1 MTLFLFLGSIG
12 IGIFSHACVEDGVSV
27 SYFAADEDICGKHEH
42 EQVQAIDDCDDC
54 CCCDEDESAKDD
66 CCSTSSELLKVKLD
80 YLNKI
85 QVKAILFNQEAPAP
99 VWVVDVPL
107 VTEEIA
113 QASGSDPPPKPGR
126 ERLIDIQTWL
136 I

>member
-1 MTLFLFLGSIG
+1 MALFLFLGSIG
-12 IGIFSHACVEDGVSV
+12 IGIFSHACEEDGVNV
-27 SYFAADEDICGKHEH
+27 SYFTPDEDICIQHDHEK
-42 EQVQAIDDCDDC
+42 VQAADACEKH
-54 CCCDEDESAKDD
+54 CCDEDETTEDD

-85 QVKAILFNQEAPAP
+85 QVKAILFNQEVPTP

-107 VTEEIA
+107 ETEEIA

-126 ERLIDIQTWL
+126 EILIDIQTWL